1 MAFHRVP
8 SSLAS
13 GLPQSIAE
21 YFSTFYRMVP
31 YVRYDRLPRT
41 VIASMQAIQGVCYP
55 WTAGSSAY
63 IPVYS
68 DMPLCITYFT
78 VEMLAEAYG
87 TCQAA
92 CLGKLM
98 VPSDVLPGWS
108 LLTVLANLTYTYED
122 VVVVN
127 EASVQHGMFV
137 CVVQSMYS
145 INASEKLPEVNTK
158 ITSGTHRW

>member
-1 MAFHRVP
+1 MT
-8 SSLAS
+8 S
-13 GLPQSIAE
+13 
-21 YFSTFYRMVP
+21 
-31 YVRYDRLPRT
+31 RT
-41 VIASMQAIQGVCYP
+41 MMASMQAIQGVCHP

-63 IPVYS
+63 TPVYS
-68 DMPLCITYFT
+68 DMPLCITHFT
-78 VEMLAEAYG
+78 VEMLVEAYG

-98 VPSDVLPGWS
+98 APSDILPGWL

-145 INASEKLPEVNTK
+145 INASEELPEVNTK